1 MLKALVIYPNEK
13 TKELGDILQVAR
25 SCVKQVERTEKR
37 VLVKSII
44 FDPVTKVYVAIYKV
58 DVQKL
63 SRGRRGV
70 IGR

>member
-13 TKELGDILQVAR
+13 TKDLGDILQIAKSEAR
-25 SCVKQVERTEKR
+25 R
-37 VLVKSII
+37 KSHLNRNPPILALEYI
-44 FDPVTKVYVAIYKV
+44 PQLDVFVVIYKV

-63 SRGRRGV
+63 GRERRGV